1 MVTRIRNFIL
11 RRSKSERGMALLA
24 TMLAIALMTIIVMD
38 FTSSSALGYLSAAN
52 HANEIRATY
61 LARSGVNVG
70 LALLAQDTRNQLAQ
84 QLSSGGGVSGQNQP
98 ADSFFS
104 VWALPFPPMPVGGG
118 TISLQVADEARKF
131 NINSLVVT
139 QPTNSTT
146 PLANLGQPNLPAL
159 QQFTRLIYILDL
171 NPDLVPSILDWLDPD
186 SIESPNGAESDYYL
200 GLRPPYEPRNGPMP
214 TLGDLRLVKGVDD
227 ITFAKLSQYLT
238 VSQETGVNP
247 NTASPQVLACLEPEL
262 TANQK
267 IVESIM
273 QARSVR
279 PFSVVTDVMN
289 VSGASGVPNLAK
301 DLTLRGQYFT
311 ITGVGNFAGARKIV
325 YATFKRNPDGTGTMG
340 SWQED

>member
-1 MVTRIRNFIL
+1 V
-11 RRSKSERGMALLA
+11 
-24 TMLAIALMTIIVMD
+24 D

-52 HANEIRATY
+52 HANEIRASY
-61 LARSGVNVG
+61 LARAAVNVG
-70 LALLAQDTRNQLAQ
+70 LALIAQDTRAQ
-84 QLSSGGGVSGQNQP
+84 AAQAQSSGNSSATTAQGQP
-98 ADSFFS
+98 FDSYFS